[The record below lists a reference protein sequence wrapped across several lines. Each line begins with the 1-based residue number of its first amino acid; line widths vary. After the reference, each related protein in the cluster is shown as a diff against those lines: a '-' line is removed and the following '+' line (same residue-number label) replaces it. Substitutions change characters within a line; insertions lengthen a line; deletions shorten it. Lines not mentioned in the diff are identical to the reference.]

1 MNTVQ
6 RLKLAIMI
14 ISALAFS
21 GLGFLA
27 WTNLPELIQ
36 HLNQVCQVNLT
47 PVLKDPTHR
56 IGLGA
61 AFVLILLGGAATSSA
76 MASLLKAHR
85 KMKILK
91 TSVQTNLPDDVKSLA
106 RSCGIRAAD
115 IRLIKSSDPFVYCHG
130 ISRTR
135 IFIST
140 GMLGRLN
147 AKELEAVLIHEAHH
161 YRHHH
166 PSSVFMGKLLARTF
180 FFLPIIKELS
190 RLMEVQIEINA
201 DRAVILAQRT
211 TKYLRQA
218 LGKSLLADAFP
229 SAVAFHT
236 TPLETRVALIV
247 SPRTAPLPGVS
258 KSSLVYSLISVVMI
272 LVPLV
277 SASPASAHPPNGNGI
292 CVKDAC
298 QVRCDSPEPETEPVS
313 FTPAFR

>member
-6 RLKLAIMI
+6 RLELAIVI

-27 WTNLPELIQ
+27 WTYLPQLMQ
-36 HLNQVCQVNLT
+36 HVNQVCQVNLT
-47 PVLKDPTHR
+47 PFLKDPTHR

-61 AFVLILLGGAATSSA
+61 TFVLILLVVIAASSA
-76 MASLLKAHR
+76 LASLLKTHR
-85 KMKILK
+85 KMKQLK
-91 TSVQTNLPDDVKSLA
+91 VSVQTAIPVDVGMLA

-115 IRLIKSSDPFVYCHG
+115 IKVIKSPDPFVYCHG
-130 ISRTR
+130 VSRTR
-135 IFIST
+135 VFIST

-147 AKELEAVLIHEAHH
+147 RKELEAVIIHEAHH
-161 YRHHH
+161 YQHHH
-166 PSSVFMGKLLARTF
+166 PSSLFMGKLLARTL

-218 LGKSLLADAFP
+218 LGKSLLEDALP
-229 SAVAFHT
+229 SAVAFRA

-247 SPRTAPLPGVS
+247 SPRTAPLPGIS
-258 KSSLVYSLISVVMI
+258 KSSLVYSLLSIVMI
-272 LVPLV
+272 LFPLV

-298 QVRCDSPEPETEPVS
+298 QVRCNSPEQATETVS